1 MAKKIKIEEFNRTE
15 VENKDLKVGDKI
27 YLAEKETSGY
37 TVLDVGDPF
46 ILIENECHFAYLYR
60 VTKPLWKDIITNN

>member
-1 MAKKIKIEEFNRTE
+1 MAKKLKTEEFNRELVTI
-15 VENKDLKVGDKI
+15 KDLKVGEKI

-46 ILIENECHFAYLYR
+46 ILIENECNFAYLYR
-60 VTKPLWKDIITNN
+60 VTKPLFKDIIINN